1 MTDKLASEI
10 LRNVYKGGTLA
21 DILNKIGAS
30 EKEVLLVL
38 NKTKINL
45 DALLVKDEPKTNS
58 KVEEWDAQ
66 SRNLKI
72 EAVQKLIEKGYN
84 EVVAANLV
92 EKGYENFIIDENT
105 SSDMIVNAA
114 LLKAR
119 KNDLIS
125 VKPGIAVMNQ
135 AASQLVDAQKKNISN
150 KSVKDDGIY
159 KI

>member
-10 LRNVYKGGTLA
+10 LRNVYKGSNLA
-21 DILNKIGAS
+21 DIINKTGAS
-30 EKEVLLVL
+30 EKEVLSVL

-45 DALLVKDEPKTNS
+45 DSLLVKDEPKTNN

-72 EAVQKLIEKGYN
+72 EAVQKLIERGYN
-84 EVVAANLV
+84 EAVAVNLV

-135 AASQLVDAQKKNISN
+135 AASQLVDAQKKHSASKPI
-150 KSVKDDGIY
+150 KDDGIY